1 MELNAIAED
10 ATAQEDG
17 EAESPLRMFLL
28 NLLLERK
35 IPVESNKMGPMQ
47 VWETYCDEPE
57 FEGWEYGDN
66 FQKLLRELREKA
78 KLKKPKL
85 DWANS
90 AAKAFLKK
98 GFKDGLIPTNYSD
111 TGMGGPRKVWDDL
124 CANHAAFRGMEYD
137 SEFTSHLRSVRI
149 DFQRKCKRAEI
160 DKDAFDNFR
169 KNHPRPT
176 HDHKGVPLWHG
187 SKAEEYLKADI
198 EADLHEGK
206 LPQDLWESRPEH
218 KVYDLK
224 VFRDHIY
231 QELRLEKLYNYL
243 EFEASKKRKVLP
255 EDDKETKRLKLA
267 AAKHKAATT
276 AKNRN

>member
-1 MELNAIAED
+1 MALNPIAED
-10 ATAQEDG
+10 AAIEPEDTD
-17 EAESPLRMFLL
+17 EVNPLRGFML
-28 NLLLERK
+28 NLLVERK
-35 IPVESNKMGPMQ
+35 IPVESNKMGPKV
-47 VWETYCDEPE
+47 VWETYCDENE
-57 FEGWEYGDN
+57 FEGWEYGDK
-66 FQKLLRELREKA
+66 FKKLLLELREKA

-85 DWANS
+85 DWSNS
-90 AAKAFLKK
+90 AAKTYLKK
-98 GFKDGLIPTNYSD
+98 AFKDGLIATNYSD
-111 TGMGGPRKVWDDL
+111 VGGPRQVWDDL
-124 CANHAAFRGMEYD
+124 CANHPAFRGMECG

-206 LPQDLWESRPEH
+206 LPQDLWESRPEY